1 MWTMDCEFTKLLFI
15 PTVYGTVLPTEQEVR
30 AIKEAKPFK
39 EEKVDPS
46 VLVREMRDVQSEA
59 AQLNE
64 IEELE
69 YAQAQKLVESMK
81 VLQGSVETA
90 ITIRPQSL
98 GEPLLHS
105 RQAIIGSDAVI
116 IGLDSDGRPFSRPLS
131 SLQPQDILA
140 VVREWTPKLREK
152 MLERKKESENRL
164 YLIEKVLHEF
174 KEGAGAIKESRK
186 QFYESVESDLVR
198 DTLEKE

>member
-1 MWTMDCEFTKLLFI
+1 M
-15 PTVYGTVLPTEQEVR
+15 V
-30 AIKEAKPFK
+30 KEPKQA
-39 EEKVDPS
+39 PS
-46 VLVREMRDVQSEA
+46 VLVREMRDAQSEA
-59 AQLNE
+59 AQLSE

-81 VLQGSVETA
+81 VLQESVEPA
-90 ITIRPQSL
+90 INIRPQSL

-105 RQAIIGSDAVI
+105 KQAIIGSEAVI
-116 IGLDSDGRPFSRPLS
+116 IGLDGEGKPFSKPLASLRPA
-131 SLQPQDILA
+131 DILA
-140 VVREWTPKLREK
+140 VVEEWTPKLRE
-152 MLERKKESENRL
+152 MLVERKKESENRL

-174 KEGAGAIKESRK
+174 KEGASAIKESRK